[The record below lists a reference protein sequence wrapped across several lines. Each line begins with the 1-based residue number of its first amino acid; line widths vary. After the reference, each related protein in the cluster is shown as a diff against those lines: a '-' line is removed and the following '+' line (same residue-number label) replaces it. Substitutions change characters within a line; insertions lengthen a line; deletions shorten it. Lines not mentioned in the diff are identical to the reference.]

1 MTILKKNYPVQ
12 GRLLSWPRFQAFDI
26 GYVTK
31 HGLNVFVIP
40 HFNSTNYLA
49 LSRRFCSTIIR
60 FQTFTVVWVERNVFF
75 PTSAPRLV
83 ADYSCSVRTY
93 CARLSLPKSEW
104 TYHFVQGLN
113 SEIREYVILQQP
125 GTFEA
130 AENFALLKEFVLVS
144 SVKPQVLDV
153 KEMST
158 QVNEELKEIVTP
170 KDKTIGSLNQ
180 QSSGFSK
187 LDMQQII
194 REELQQFL
202 SNAVPNSN
210 GFRQRRPNL
219 KVRKIHSR
227 IGDRICHNC
236 GGKGHLR
243 YNCPAESRRLFPRY
257 KDSRQND
264 GPHQQKGQSS
274 YNWNSNQG
282 NGPAPL
288 SRFEINS

>member
-1 MTILKKNYPVQ
+1 MFLKGHANAWFKSLEGADDMTFVELTGALIDHFASGANQ
-12 GRLLSWPRFQAFDI
+12 WRIRQAL
-26 GYVTK
+26 GE
-31 HGLNVFVIP
+31 
-40 HFNSTNYLA
+40 
-49 LSRRFCSTIIR
+49 RRQMDKES
-60 FQTFTVVWVERNVFF
+60 
-75 PTSAPRLV
+75 V

-93 CARLSLPKSEW
+93 CARLNWPKSEW

-130 AENFALLKEFVLVS
+130 AENFALLKEFVLAS

-153 KEMST
+153 KEMSA
-158 QVNEELKEIVTP
+158 QVNEELKEVVTP

-180 QSSGFSK
+180 QTSYFSK

-202 SNAVPNSN
+202 SNAVPNSKR
-210 GFRQRRPNL
+210 FRQRRPNL
-219 KVRKIHSR
+219 KVRKFHSR
-227 IGDRICHNC
+227 IGNRICHKC

-243 YNCPAESRRLFPRY
+243 YNCPAKPRRLVPRY

-264 GPHQQKGQSS
+264 GPHQQKGQNS

-282 NGPAPL
+282 NGLAPL
-288 SRFEINS
+288 SRFEINP

>member
-1 MTILKKNYPVQ
+1 MEGADDMT
-12 GRLLSWPRFQAFDI
+12 
-26 GYVTK
+26 
-31 HGLNVFVIP
+31 FVE
-40 HFNSTNYLA
+40 L
-49 LSRRFCSTIIR
+49 
-60 FQTFTVVWVERNVFF
+60 
-75 PTSAPRLV
+75 TSALIDHFTSGANQWRIRQALGERRQNDKESA

-93 CARLSLPKSEW
+93 FTKLNLPKSEW

-153 KEMST
+153 KEMSA

-170 KDKTIGSLNQ
+170 KHKTIGSLNQ

-202 SNAVPNSN
+202 SNAVPNSK

-219 KVRKIHSR
+219 KVRKFHSR

-243 YNCPAESRRLFPRY
+243 YNCPAKSRRLVPRY